1 METISDNALKVD
13 VADLQKNGNYL
24 KIIDFNDLMKVIDNG
39 YAPSTSEIPP
49 ATTGDVHMGD
59 VAHRSS
65 DEKIDEGLV
74 AAHEEEI

>member
-49 ATTGDVHMGD
+49 ATTGDVQIGD
-59 VAHRSS
+59 TTDIASNTETDKVLIV
-65 DEKIDEGLV
+65 E
-74 AAHEEEI
+74 